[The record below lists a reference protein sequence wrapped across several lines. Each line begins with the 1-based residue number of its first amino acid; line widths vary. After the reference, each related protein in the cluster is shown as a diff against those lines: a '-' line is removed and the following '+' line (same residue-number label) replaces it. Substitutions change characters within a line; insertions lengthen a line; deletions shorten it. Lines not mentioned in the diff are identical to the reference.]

1 MKYSLYKW
9 EVMSMGL
16 INAPTK
22 FMNTMNTLF
31 SNILDLGMVVF
42 LDDILIYSHMVRENS
57 KLLKK
62 VLAHLYQYMQEAAL

>member
-1 MKYSLYKW
+1 
-9 EVMSMGL
+9 MGL

-22 FMNTMNTLF
+22 FMNTMNNLF